1 MKPIVMF
8 GKPLLFS
15 MKILP
20 ADIQAELRS
29 SRSRVNHRVLR
40 ACAPAVTCLALCV
53 YVFTF
58 LVPTQFQVHHRP
70 WILANILSLGIS
82 SAAMSVYAWA
92 RRRAAPGG
100 NAAFLVYGLLLI
112 LCCCSFALWNFVAD
126 EDLSALVAGT
136 FAVSFLIGAPNAFYI
151 ATDLAAGAIF
161 CLGLAALKPGLATID
176 HMGMALAYCVLAIL
190 ISLVLESQRGFAAYT
205 RILLSRANVEL
216 RQLAVTDHLTGAVN
230 RRFFEEMLKKSID
243 LSARTGRPLS
253 LLFIDLDRF
262 KSINDD
268 FGHEAGDRA
277 LKATVDTV
285 SADLR
290 ESDVISRFGGEEFC
304 VMLPDTGEGAAS
316 EIAERLR
323 SRREVSVIEGIDR
336 ALTMSLGVAT
346 LAPGDDAKSLV
357 AKADRALYQAKARG
371 RNCWVFAG

>member
-1 MKPIVMF
+1 MF

-20 ADIQAELRS
+20 ADLQAELRS
-29 SRSRVNHRVLR
+29 SRSRINHRVLR
-40 ACAPAVTCLALCV
+40 ACAPAVFCLALCV
-53 YVFTF
+53 YIFIF
-58 LVPTQFQVHHRP
+58 LVPTQFRVNYRP
-70 WILANILSLGIS
+70 WILANILCLGVSSLAVSI
-82 SAAMSVYAWA
+82 YAWA

-100 NAAFLVYGLLLI
+100 NAVFLVYGLLLI
-112 LCCCSFALWNFVAD
+112 LSCCSFALWNFVEG
-126 EDLSALVAGT
+126 EDFSALVAGT
-136 FAVSFLIGAPNAFYI
+136 FAVSFLIGAPYAYYI
-151 ATDLAAGAIF
+151 ATDLAAGTIF

-176 HMGMALAYCVLAIL
+176 RMGMALAYCVLAIL

-230 RRFFEEMLKKSID
+230 RRFFEEMLRNSID
-243 LSARTGRPLS
+243 LAARTGRPLS

-277 LKATVDTV
+277 LKATVDTIR
-285 SADLR
+285 ADLR
-290 ESDVISRFGGEEFC
+290 ESDVIARFGGEEFC
-304 VMLPDTGEGAAS
+304 VMLPETGQKAAS

-323 SRREVSVIEGIDR
+323 SRREASLVEGIDR
-336 ALTMSLGVAT
+336 ALTMSLGVAA
-346 LAPGDDAKSLV
+346 LLPGDDALGLV
-357 AKADRALYQAKARG
+357 ARADRALYQAKAAG
-371 RNCWVFAG
+371 RNRWVIAE